1 MILSKEA
8 FTERVPRVSECSL
21 FHRLRSEDFINLD
34 IDKVKRYLIDMWDT
48 SNPVVNILWNEDV
61 YRVTVPNLVDA
72 VLVDVIR
79 TYMNDKAD
87 KHEKTES
94 IRRLSTMFSGQ
105 SINQYTGLSYDEK
118 KNISLFNRYFKEFV
132 DDIIALTNSKK
143 NCNLYDSIFYNYYRL
158 MRIVSNHFKKKELAR
173 IYSEL
178 TSQNTSNKRS
188 YTRRSKTGIFSSENY
203 YY

>member
-8 FTERVPRVSECSL
+8 FTERIPRVSECSL
-21 FHRLRSEDFINLD
+21 YHRLRSEDFMNLD
-34 IDKVKRYLIDMWDT
+34 IDKVRRYLIDMWDT
-48 SNPVVNILWNEDV
+48 SNLVVNILWNEDV
-61 YRVTVPNLVDA
+61 YRITVPNLVDA
-72 VLVDVIR
+72 VLVDVIH
-79 TYMNDKAD
+79 TYMNDKAN

-94 IRRLSTMFSGQ
+94 IRRLSTIFSEQ
-105 SINQYTGLSYDEK
+105 SIDHYIGLSYDEK
-118 KNISLFNRYFKEFV
+118 KSISLFNRYFKEFI
-132 DDIIALTNSKK
+132 DDIVALTNSKK

-158 MRIVSNHFKKKELAR
+158 MRIISNYFREKELAQ

-188 YTRRSKTGIFSSENY
+188 YNRKSKTGIFSSENY